1 MKSQVEVEQGDKG
14 QHIVDENITAM
25 PCDFES
31 EFVVT
36 RQKEDLLEKVKGLV
50 EKWQQGLKVS
60 VDCRVSAKS

>member
-31 EFVVT
+31 EFVLA
-36 RQKEDLLEKVKGLV
+36 RRKEG
-50 EKWQQGLKVS
+50 GFS
-60 VDCRVSAKS
+60 